1 MRRDRNAWKGLRGM
15 QRGRLGMRWPVRTRA
30 IRNLDGKLCTGH
42 DDTLQRWHQHFHG
55 VLNVRS
61 SYDVG
66 VVNAVSDEY
75 PVRSELADAPTEEE
89 VMEAMGKLKL
99 GEDGGKSGILPEMV
113 RGCGGELMDY
123 ILDMFHTVWMEQR
136 VPQEWRDA
144 LLVPIP
150 KKGDLTQCNNWHG
163 ISLLEVVGEFF
174 TKVVQ
179 VRLQRVAEEVL
190 PDSQCGFQAG
200 RECADMVLFTTSLWR
215 RPGSIIPHSTSC
227 LLTSIRRMIRF
238 QGRLCGKC

>member
-1 MRRDRNAWKGLRGM
+1 M
-15 QRGRLGMRWPVRTRA
+15 QRGRLGMRRPGRTRA
-30 IRNLDGKLCTGH
+30 VRDLDGKLCTGH
-42 DDTLQRWHQHFHG
+42 DDTLHRWHQHFHG

-61 SYDVG
+61 SYDVR

-75 PVRSELADAPTEEE
+75 PVRGELADAPTEEE

-99 GEDGGKSGILPEMV
+99 GKDDGKSGILPEMV

-123 ILDMFHTVWMEQR
+123 ILDMFHNVWMEQR

-163 ISLLEVVGEFF
+163 ISLLEMVGKFF

-190 PDSQCGFQAG
+190 PDSQCGFRAG

-227 LLTSIRRMIRF
+227 LLTSIGRMIWF